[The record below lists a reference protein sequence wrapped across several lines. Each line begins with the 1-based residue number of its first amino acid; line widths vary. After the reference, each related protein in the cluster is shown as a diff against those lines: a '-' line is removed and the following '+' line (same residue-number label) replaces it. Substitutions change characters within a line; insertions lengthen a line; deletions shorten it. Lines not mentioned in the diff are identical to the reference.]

1 MLSSGLDSGIQR
13 QAFNNLYLG
22 AAGHQFLT
30 RPRGWRSLP
39 PMAKDNR
46 PLLERFALHRP
57 DLRAWALYDWA
68 NSAMVTTIVA
78 AVFPVYYRNVAAVE
92 LPPGIA
98 TQRFALSTTI
108 ALIVIALLGPF
119 LGALGDATGSR
130 KKLLGA
136 CLGLGV
142 AATAGMFWVDAGDW
156 RLASVLLILAQ
167 VGAAGSF
174 IFYDALLVHV
184 ARDGEMD
191 RLSTTSYAL
200 GYLGGGLLLALQF
213 AWIQSPSRFGLE
225 RLGDWGGSAATLP
238 ARLAFASVAVWWL
251 LFALPLFH
259 YVKEPPATG
268 ATGRGARAAV
278 TAAARELSKT
288 LSALR
293 RYPQAFLLLIA
304 FLFYNDGISTIV
316 KMAAI
321 YGAELGLAP
330 KSLLAAILMVQ
341 FVGIPCALGFG
352 ALAQRAGTQRALLG
366 ALVIYIGIGLFATQ
380 LRTEAQFF
388 ALAFAV
394 GTVQGGAQALS
405 RSLFASLIPK
415 ARAAEFF
422 GFFGML
428 EKFSGILGP
437 AFFAAAISLTG
448 SSRIAVATVIP
459 FFVVGAL
466 LLRIVKVDDGRRT
479 VAMES

>member
-1 MLSSGLDSGIQR
+1 M
-13 QAFNNLYLG
+13 
-22 AAGHQFLT
+22 AADA
-30 RPRGWRSLP
+30 RSV
-39 PMAKDNR
+39 
-46 PLLERFALHRP
+46 LERLALHRP

-78 AVFPVYYRNVAAVE
+78 AVFPVYYRNVAAAG

-98 TQRFALSTTI
+98 TQRFALSTTLS
-108 ALIVIALLGPF
+108 LIVIALLGPF
-119 LGALGDATGSR
+119 LGALGDATGAR

-156 RLASVLLILAQ
+156 RLASLLLVLAQ

-213 AWIQSPSRFGLE
+213 AWIQAPERFGLD
-225 RLGDWGGSAATLP
+225 RLGDLGGAAETLP

-251 LFALPLFH
+251 LFALPLFR

-268 ATGRGARAAV
+268 AAGRGARAALG
-278 TAAARELSKT
+278 AAGRELGAT

-293 RYPQAFLLLIA
+293 RYPQAFGLLLA
-304 FLFYNDGISTIV
+304 FLLYNDGISTIV

-321 YGAELGLAP
+321 YGAELGLASR
-330 KSLLAAILMVQ
+330 SLLAAILLVQ
-341 FVGIPCALGFG
+341 FVGIPCALLFG
-352 ALAQRAGTQRALLG
+352 ALAQRVGTQRALLG
-366 ALVIYIGIGLFATQ
+366 ALAVYVGIGIFATQ

-405 RSLFASLIPK
+405 RSLFASLIPR

-437 AFFAAAISLTG
+437 ACFAAAISLTG

-459 FFVVGAL
+459 FFVAGAL
-466 LLRIVKVDDGRRT
+466 LLRRVKVDDGRRA
-479 VAMES
+479 VSRDAASGAPA

>member
-1 MLSSGLDSGIQR
+1 MVRDG
-13 QAFNNLYLG
+13 
-22 AAGHQFLT
+22 
-30 RPRGWRSLP
+30 RPV
-39 PMAKDNR
+39 
-46 PLLERFALHRP
+46 LERLALHRP
-57 DLRAWALYDWA
+57 ELRAWALYDWA

-78 AVFPVYYRNVAAVE
+78 AVFPVYYRNVAAIA
-92 LPPGIA
+92 LPPGVA

-108 ALIVIALLGPF
+108 ALVVIALLGPF
-119 LGALGDATGSR
+119 LGALGDANGAR
-130 KKLLGA
+130 KKLLAA

-142 AATAGMFWVDAGDW
+142 MSTAGMFWIDAGDW
-156 RLASVLLILAQ
+156 RLASLLLILAQ

-174 IFYDALLVHV
+174 IFYDSLLVHV
-184 ARDGEMD
+184 ARAGEMD

-213 AWIQSPSRFGLE
+213 AWIRGPAHFGLD
-225 RLGDWGGSAATLP
+225 RLGDWGGAAETLP
-238 ARLAFASVAVWWL
+238 ARLAFLSVAVWWL
-251 LFALPLFH
+251 LFALPLFR
-259 YVKEPPATG
+259 YVREPAATG
-268 ATGRGARAAV
+268 PVGRGARQAIGAAW
-278 TAAARELSKT
+278 RELGAT

-293 RYPQAFLLLIA
+293 RYPQALGLLIA

-321 YGAELGLAP
+321 YGAELGLA
-330 KSLLAAILMVQ
+330 SHALLGAILLVQ

-352 ALAQRAGTQRALLG
+352 ALAQRIGTQRALLI
-366 ALVIYIGIGLFATQ
+366 ALAVYVGIGLFATQ
-380 LRTEAQFF
+380 LRTGAHFF
-388 ALAFAV
+388 GLAFAV

-405 RSLFASLIPK
+405 RSLFASLIPR

-437 AFFAAAISLTG
+437 ACFAAAITFTG
-448 SSRIAVATVIP
+448 SSRLAVATVIP

-466 LLRIVKVDDGRRT
+466 LLRRVKVEEGRRA
-479 VAMES
+479 VAADAGAAT